1 MNRVDSKKKNKE
13 FEAIR
18 LSGNVALWSLFLARF
33 LLLLHLRHLTN
44 PSSFSVCPGQ
54 FPGLCA
60 FLAKTREPGFLP
72 STSLL
77 CVSAISF
84 APLWLSL
91 LLVSL
96 SEIPD
101 YCCVNPSSG
110 VHVRVV
116 TAVVTLLLVEFVS
129 THACVR
135 ACGCVCVCMYAPAH
149 AATLVHSVS
158 VKTSGWVL
166 WQDLCKAI
174 R

>member
-72 STSLL
+72 SASLL

-84 APLWLSL
+84 APLWLSAACFTLRNPRL
-91 LLVSL
+91 LLCKSIL
-96 SEIPD
+96 RGARQGGHCRCHS
-101 YCCVNPSSG
+101 PSC
-110 VHVRVV
+110 RVCEH
-116 TAVVTLLLVEFVS
+116 TCMCESMWL
-129 THACVR
+129 
-135 ACGCVCVCMYAPAH
+135 CVCACMPLH
-149 AATLVHSVS
+149 T
-158 VKTSGWVL
+158 
-166 WQDLCKAI
+166 QPPLCI
-174 R
+174 LCQ